1 MTEKVIIKATNI
13 APYGKGYQINAFVNG
28 VESEQTFYGTPKKYA
43 IEQAQRIIK
52 QNGRLNGEPYKA
64 EHAIFTEAQRQ
75 KILKQFEQV
84 VIA

>member
-1 MTEKVIIKATNI
+1 MGWDVEQVGKNI
-13 APYGKGYQINAFVNG
+13 
-28 VESEQTFYGTPKKYA
+28 TTKKYA

-52 QNGRLNGEPYKA
+52 QNGRLNGEPYKG
-64 EHAIFTEAQRQ
+64 EYPIFTEAQRQ